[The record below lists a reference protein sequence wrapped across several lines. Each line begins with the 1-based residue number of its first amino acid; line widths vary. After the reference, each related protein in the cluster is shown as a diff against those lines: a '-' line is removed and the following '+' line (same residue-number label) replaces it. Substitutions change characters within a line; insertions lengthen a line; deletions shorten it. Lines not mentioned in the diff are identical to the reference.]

1 MNLRQIF
8 NIPKTLT
15 IYVDNQRTDY
25 YVPDGSINKPYKEIK
40 TAFDSITDASSLKRY
55 AIVVH
60 NGFYYEDNPITIK
73 NYVYTQGDFKHNP
86 RILPLNQD
94 EPLFVYPTGAVYPTC
109 DFGELTFVAPKNN
122 AIFYAGANAHAVGGF
137 YYCLFIAQGGAGSES
152 GQICEAFHHEEPVGG
167 YHLVNCMV
175 YSEYWNNSK
184 FTTFANMIGGNYRDT
199 GMHIHDGTVMDNYL
213 RLTGEGHCEVD
224 LLLTD
229 TSDIA
234 EMYYINSIDAR
245 FMLSNQVASNAG
257 GKTLT
262 AGAGTIRVRNSD
274 MWGENYFGQY
284 STVGIQT
291 TEFLNNGYIYG
302 YKPTELIVTQ
312 CKNINTATYCLYCN
326 GENTRIHTTGNSFV
340 SPLGTP
346 PVQLDGTF
354 ISIETQGVSQY
365 DVPLLDAGDSETFSH
380 LPDMSYARVCQI
392 SRYSSDNDNSLDF
405 DTTKEAEYYQENGDK
420 TDFIDDIVQLT
431 GLGINDYAHYKLNEL
446 SGTNVSD
453 SSGNGRI
460 GTTINN
466 PLWVA
471 GKLNNCL
478 RFNGT
483 NQYVDFGNI
492 ADFERTDTFSL
503 EFWMKT
509 NSIVTNGLISKAL
522 NNTARTGFVITLEL
536 SGHIN
541 IYLLN
546 NYSTNNY
553 LQIATVATFND
564 NIYHHVVITYSGNS
578 LANGITVYVD
588 NIVKPYTVIKNTL
601 TASIK
606 NIAPYLI
613 GYNNYS
619 PAPQFYSGDFDEHVI
634 YNRVLTPAEIA
645 LRWNSGAGTESTG
658 YDTTKGWYVRT
669 NTNQIDTSLW
679 YNIGKIT
686 LTQTT
691 PTNTDIR
698 YLFSVDNKVTWK
710 KWTGAIWEAVDLA
723 NIDTQGHTKTEVELL
738 TDSQWS
744 ALFVAGTFDIV
755 ASLKTTNTIVT
766 PSLEQIA
773 INYLTGYRHLCYDAD
788 LAVEFIDATH
798 TKVTNTISPAETLY
812 GLKVNIFMLTPF

>member
-229 TSDIA
+229 TSDIV
-234 EMYYINSIDAR
+234 EMYYIDSIDAR
-245 FMLSNQVASNAG
+245 FMLSNQVASKAG

-262 AGAGTIRVRNSD
+262 AGCGTIRVRNSD
-274 MWGENYFGQY
+274 MWGENYFGEC

-405 DTTKEAEYYQENGDK
+405 DTAKEAEYYQENNLKTIFYDDK
-420 TDFIDDIVQLT
+420 IELEGGVTT
-431 GLGINDYAHYKLNEL
+431 GVYAHWMLNES
-446 SGTNVSD
+446 SGTLVSD
-453 SSGNGRI
+453 SSGNGRN
-460 GTTINN
+460 GTTKNMEDSDWTI
-466 PLWVA
+466 
-471 GKLNNCL
+471 GKLHNCL
-478 RFNGT
+478 LFDGT
-483 NQYVDFGNI
+483 NEYVDCGNI
-492 ADFERTDTFSL
+492 ASFERTNAFSL
-503 EFWMKT
+503 ECWFQT
-509 NSIVTNGLISKAL
+509 SGTSIYIMSKFTSGLVGYAITINASGQINFSLYSSL
-522 NNTARTGFVITLEL
+522 NNIQRITTGAF
-536 SGHIN
+536 
-541 IYLLN
+541 N
-546 NYSTNNY
+546 NG
-553 LQIATVATFND
+553 IF
-564 NIYHHVVITYSGNS
+564 HHLVVTYNGNS
-578 LANGITVYVD
+578 NISGMKIYVD
-588 NIVKPYTVIKNTL
+588 NVEVTTTTVGTAITGTLINATVFRIGTREGISYPMNGLLDEIVVYDKEL
-601 TASIK
+601 SI
-606 NIAPYLI
+606 
-613 GYNNYS
+613 S
-619 PAPQFYSGDFDEHVI
+619 
-634 YNRVLTPAEIA
+634 EITM
-645 LRWNSGAGTESTG
+645 RWNSGVGTESLN
-658 YDTTKGWYVRT
+658 YDITKGWYVRT

>member
-229 TSDIA
+229 TSDIV
-234 EMYYINSIDAR
+234 EMYYINSINAR
-245 FMLSNQVASNAG
+245 FMLSNQVASKAG

-274 MWGENYFGQY
+274 MWGENYFGEC

-340 SPLGTP
+340 SPLGTT

-365 DVPLLDAGDSETFSH
+365 DVPLLEAGDSETFSH

-405 DTTKEAEYYQENGDK
+405 DTIDEPNYYQEDITKTNFNNGQ
-420 TDFIDDIVQLT
+420 IELNA
-431 GLGINDYAHYKLNEL
+431 GIGTAYAHWSLNEL
-446 SGTNVSD
+446 SGTNVPD
-453 SSGNGRI
+453 SSGNGRN
-460 GTTINN
+460 GTTVNSPTWIT
-466 PLWVA
+466 
-471 GKLNNCL
+471 GKINNCL
-478 RFNGT
+478 QFNGT
-483 NQYVDFGNI
+483 TQYVNCNNI
-492 ADFERTDTFSL
+492 ANFERTDPCSY
-503 EFWMKT
+503 EFWFKYTSTALRMILSKYDT
-509 NSIVTNGLISKAL
+509 GTAKGLMIYSNSG
-522 NNTARTGFVITLEL
+522 
-536 SGHIN
+536 N
-541 IYLLN
+541 IYFDLRGAGG
-546 NYSTNNY
+546 Y
-553 LQIATVATFND
+553 LAVATTETFND
-564 NIYHHVVITYSGNS
+564 DIWHHGIITYNGTSSPSGVKIYIDNILRTPTTAKDT
-578 LANGITVYVD
+578 LANSVLNSAIFCIGNRSTVY
-588 NIVKPYTVIKNTL
+588 YWQG
-601 TASIK
+601 SI
-606 NIAPYLI
+606 
-613 GYNNYS
+613 
-619 PAPQFYSGDFDEHVI
+619 DEIVI
-634 YNRVLTPAEIA
+634 YDKVLTPEEIN
-645 LRWNSGAGTESTG
+645 LRWNSGIGTEMITSG
-658 YDTTKGWYVRT
+658 YDITKGWYIRT
-669 NTNQIDTSLW
+669 NINQINTASW
-679 YNIGKIT
+679 FNIGNII
-686 LTQTT
+686 LTQTL
-691 PTNTDIR
+691 PVNTNIR
-698 YLFSVDNKVTWK
+698 YLFSVDNRLTWK
-710 KWTGAIWEAVDLA
+710 KWTGALWEIVNLID
-723 NIDTQGHTKTEVELL
+723 IDTQGHTKTEVELL
-738 TDSQWS
+738 TDSQWG
-744 ALFVAGTFDIV
+744 ALFIAGTLDII
-755 ASLKTTNTIVT
+755 ASLKTTEPYST
-766 PSLEQIA
+766 PSLSQIT

-788 LAVEFIDATH
+788 LSVEFIDATH
-798 TKVTNTISPAETLY
+798 TKITNTISPAEILY